1 MKTSGNPRKS
11 LALARSH
18 PPRASANAP
27 FGHGDVGSTGR
38 ANPRVP
44 SPWHETHPPARVLR
58 QSWGRPWFMTSF
70 QGFIR
75 LHRRLSSWRM
85 NLSGNSP
92 EEHSAASGTIEQ
104 RACDRT
110 DDHVTDKSNHPSQP
124 RLISPMV
131 RNKSGNPSRRPLL
144 LFSSFFL
151 PGVPRD
157 SVIVKVA
164 V

>member
-1 MKTSGNPRKS
+1 
-11 LALARSH
+11 
-18 PPRASANAP
+18 
-27 FGHGDVGSTGR
+27 
-38 ANPRVP
+38 
-44 SPWHETHPPARVLR
+44 
-58 QSWGRPWFMTSF
+58 
-70 QGFIR
+70 
-75 LHRRLSSWRM
+75 M